1 MKILL
6 NLMKWIR
13 GAKMTQKNNIN
24 LYFASRPRLI
34 QEILDLNKEIE
45 RLNNVL
51 DEYTKEFI
59 KLKDLEKIDEVMK
72 QERIKGI

>member
-1 MKILL
+1 
-6 NLMKWIR
+6 
-13 GAKMTQKNNIN
+13 MTQKNNIN

-72 QERIKGI
+72 QERIKGIQANG

>member
-1 MKILL
+1 
-6 NLMKWIR
+6 
-13 GAKMTQKNNIN
+13 MTQKNNIN